1 MESELD
7 APTVPTTWS
16 PQSTPGRFD
25 KRDVVVR
32 TFSIDSER
40 SRPDKSLELTRL
52 RTFGEKEEEN
62 WRLKPMEVQ
71 IPGRNSV
78 GVAF

>member
-7 APTVPTTWS
+7 APTIPTTWS

-32 TFSIDSER
+32 TFSMDSEG
-40 SRPDKSLELTRL
+40 SRQEKSLELTRL
-52 RTFGEKEEEN
+52 RTFGEKEEN
-62 WRLKPMEVQ
+62 WRLEPMTVHP
-71 IPGRNSV
+71 PGRNSV